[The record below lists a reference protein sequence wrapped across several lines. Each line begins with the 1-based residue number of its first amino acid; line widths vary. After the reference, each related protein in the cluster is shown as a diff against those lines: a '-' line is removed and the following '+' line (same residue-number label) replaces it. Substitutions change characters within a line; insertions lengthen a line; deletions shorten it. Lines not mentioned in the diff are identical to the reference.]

1 MKNIQEIKSSKVIV
15 RVDYNVPIKNGR
27 ITDFTRIQ
35 KSLPTI
41 QTLLQNN
48 NKIAICSHLGR
59 PDPNL
64 PQDSEKNTK
73 LSFANLI
80 DQISKNLNIE
90 LKLISHYPSPDLHL
104 DLKNLQKNQI
114 LLLENT
120 RFYSEEK
127 ENNTIFTKQLAEPF
141 DYFVFDAFGTAHR
154 QHATTIGLTKFLPST
169 FGTLVQTEIQ
179 ELNLGL
185 NNPQKPLTLF
195 LGGAKIKTKIGIIET
210 FLDTADY
217 ICIGGALANTF
228 LYAVGY
234 ELGQSLIEQEETATA
249 IKIINKA
256 KTHHANLVLPIDLT
270 TKSGEHKSIIDF
282 QPNDSGLDIG
292 PLTTARFSNLIKKS
306 QTIIFNG
313 PMGVYQDNLYS
324 NGTESILKE
333 ISKSKTTSILGGGDT
348 LDAIAKYAI
357 NPNSYTHVSTGGGA
371 MLKYLEQNGDLPVLK
386 AIQSQS

>member
-1 MKNIQEIKSSKVIV
+1 MKNIQNIQNSNVIV
-15 RVDYNVPIKNGR
+15 RVDYNVPTKNGE

-35 KSLPTI
+35 KSLPTLK
-41 QTLLQNN
+41 TLLNN
-48 NKIAICSHLGR
+48 NNRIAICSHLGR
-59 PDPNL
+59 PDL
-64 PQDSEKNTK
+64 TQPQNSEVNSK
-73 LSFANLI
+73 LSFANYI
-80 DQISKNLNIE
+80 DQISSNLNIE
-90 LKLISHYPSPDLHL
+90 LKLISHYPTPDLKL

-114 LLLENT
+114 LILENT
-120 RFYSEEK
+120 RFFTQEKNNESEFAQ
-127 ENNTIFTKQLAEPF
+127 NLAEAF
-141 DYFVFDAFGTAHR
+141 DYFVFDAFGTSHR
-154 QHATTIGLTKFLPST
+154 EHATTIGLTKFLPSA
-169 FGTLVQTEIQ
+169 FGNLVETEIK

-185 NNPQKPLTLF
+185 NNPQKPLTLL

-210 FLDTADY
+210 FLETADY

-234 ELGQSLIEQEETATA
+234 ELGESLIEIEEVNTA

-256 KTHHANLVLPIDLT
+256 KTQHANLVLPIDLT
-270 TKSGEHKSIIDF
+270 TKSGESKSIINF

-292 PLTTARFSNLIKKS
+292 PLTTARFTNLIKKS

-313 PMGVYQDNLYS
+313 PMGVYQDNLYA
-324 NGTESILKE
+324 NGTETILKE

-357 NPNSYTHVSTGGGA
+357 NPQTFTHVSTGGGA
-371 MLKYLEQNGDLPVLK
+371 MLKFLESKGKLPVLE